1 MFKNAARKEQRRH
14 DTITAMP
21 IPTPMVPLN
30 PMAMPSSSKEGP
42 TITLEEIVNDW
53 DSGSQK
59 LTDLSIA
66 FVKAVSKLDEPNSEI
81 DEKLEV
87 I

>member
-1 MFKNAARKEQRRH
+1 MSRKTAARKEQRRH

-42 TITLEEIVNDW
+42 TITLQEIVNACK
-53 DSGSQK
+53 SGSQK

-66 FVKAVSKLDEPNSEI
+66 MDKAVSKLVQPDERKEI
-81 DEKLEV
+81 